1 MFQMKF
7 NFLDKLVKKKSEKNK
22 NSINRNSLYIFP
34 NQKGFQLGALVFF
47 CFAVSIFYQNN
58 FALLLSIILFFIF
71 FISILISYQ
80 NLNNL
85 EFKLIDNLFP
95 SNQKIYLKYLVETK
109 NKLERLNVDFYQ
121 NQNHFKSNINQ
132 SSQINFKHVF
142 NQRGIIETPSLDI
155 SSVFPFGIIKT
166 FGKISFKE
174 KIIVYPKPVQ
184 PPQFVLNNIHNIK
197 QEGFDYEFDK
207 IEEDKFNKN
216 LSKVSWKH
224 YSIKKKYYFKKF
236 VFKKDSENIII
247 NIEKLSNNLE
257 QSLSYASYLINHFYK
272 LKNPFAIKY
281 KDYLSNISCSL
292 EHKKKQLTFLANV

>member
-1 MFQMKF
+1 MKF
-7 NFLDKLVKKKSEKNK
+7 NFLEKFINKKSEKNK
-22 NSINRNSLYIFP
+22 NIINRNNLYIFP
-34 NQKGFQLGALVFF
+34 NQKGFQVGALIFF

-85 EFKLIDNLFP
+85 KFKLLDNLFP
-95 SNQKIYLKYLVETK
+95 SNQEIDLKYLVETK
-109 NKLERLNVDFYQ
+109 NKQERLNVDFYQ
-121 NQNHFKSNINQ
+121 NHHQFNTNINQ
-132 SSQINFKHVF
+132 SEQINFKHAF
-142 NQRGIIETPSLDI
+142 KERGVVNTPCLNI

-166 FGKISFKE
+166 FGKITFIE
-174 KIIVYPKPVQ
+174 KIVVYPKPIR
-184 PPQFVLNNIHNIK
+184 PPKFILDNINNKN

-236 VFKKDSENIII
+236 IFKKDSENIII
-247 NIEKLSNNLE
+247 DIEKLSDNLE
-257 QSLSYASYLINHFYK
+257 KSLSYASYLINHFYK
-272 LKNPFAIKY
+272 LKNPFAVKY
-281 KDYLSNISCSL
+281 KNYTSNMSCSH

>member
-1 MFQMKF
+1 MKF
-7 NFLDKLVKKKSEKNK
+7 NFLEKFIKKKSEKNK
-22 NSINRNSLYIFP
+22 NLINKNNLYIFP
-34 NQKGFQLGALVFF
+34 NQKGFQVGALVFF
-47 CFAVSIFYQNN
+47 CFAVAIFYQNN

-85 EFKLIDNLFP
+85 KFKLIENLFP
-95 SNQKIYLKYLVETK
+95 SNQEINLKYLVESE
-109 NKLERLNVDFYQ
+109 NKQERLNIDFDQ
-121 NQNHFKSNINQ
+121 NENQLKTNINQ
-132 SSQINFKHVF
+132 SKQINFRHTF
-142 NQRGIIETPSLDI
+142 NQRGVVETPDLNI

-174 KIIVYPKPVQ
+174 KMIIYPKPIQ
-184 PPQFVLNNIHNIK
+184 PPQFIFDNINNKN

-207 IEEDKFNKN
+207 IEEDKFNQN

-236 VFKKDSENIII
+236 IFKKDSENIVID
-247 NIEKLSNNLE
+247 IEKLSDNLE
-257 QSLSYASYLINHFYK
+257 KSLSYASYLINHFYK

-281 KDYLSNISCSL
+281 KDYISNMSCSY

>member
-1 MFQMKF
+1 MKF
-7 NFLDKLVKKKSEKNK
+7 NFLEKFIKKKSEKNK
-22 NSINRNSLYIFP
+22 NSINRNNLYIFP
-34 NQKGFQLGALVFF
+34 NQKGFQIGALVFF

-58 FALLLSIILFFIF
+58 FALLLSIILFSIF

-85 EFKLIDNLFP
+85 EFKLLDNLFP
-95 SNQKIYLKYLVETK
+95 SNQDIYLKYLVENNSK
-109 NKLERLNVDFYQ
+109 QERLNVDFYQ
-121 NQNHFKSNINQ
+121 NQNQYKTNINQ
-132 SSQINFKHVF
+132 FEQIKFKHTF
-142 NQRGIIETPSLDI
+142 SQRGIVETPSLNI

-174 KIIVYPKPVQ
+174 KIVVYPKPIR
-184 PPQFVLNNIHNIK
+184 PPQFVLDNINNKK

-247 NIEKLSNNLE
+247 DIEKLSNNLE
-257 QSLSYASYLINHFYK
+257 RSLSYASYLIHYFYE
-272 LKNPFAIKY
+272 LKNPFAVKY
-281 KDYLSNISCSL
+281 KDYISNISCSH

>member
-1 MFQMKF
+1 MKF
-7 NFLDKLVKKKSEKNK
+7 NFLEKFIKKKSEKNK
-22 NSINRNSLYIFP
+22 NLINRNNLYIFP
-34 NQKGFQLGALVFF
+34 NQKGFQVGALVFF
-47 CFAVSIFYQNN
+47 CFAVAIFYQNN

-85 EFKLIDNLFP
+85 RFKLIENLFP
-95 SNQKIYLKYLVETK
+95 SSQEINLRYLVESE
-109 NKLERLNVDFYQ
+109 NKQERLNVDFDQ
-121 NQNHFKSNINQ
+121 NRNQLKTNINQ
-132 SSQINFKHVF
+132 SKQINFRHAF
-142 NQRGIIETPSLDI
+142 NQRGVMETPDLNI

-174 KIIVYPKPVQ
+174 KIIVYPKPIQ
-184 PPQFVLNNIHNIK
+184 PPQFVLDNINNKN

-207 IEEDKFNKN
+207 IEEDKFNQN

-236 VFKKDSENIII
+236 IFKKDSENIII
-247 NIEKLSNNLE
+247 DIEKLSDNLE
-257 QSLSYASYLINHFYK
+257 KSLSYASYLINHFYK

-281 KDYLSNISCSL
+281 KDYISNMSCSY

>member
-7 NFLDKLVKKKSEKNK
+7 KFLEKFIKKKSEKNK
-22 NSINRNSLYIFP
+22 NTINRNNLYIFP
-34 NQKGFQLGALVFF
+34 NHKGLQVGVLIFF

-85 EFKLIDNLFP
+85 KFRLLNNLFP
-95 SNQKIYLKYLVETK
+95 SNQEIDLKYLVETK
-109 NKLERLNVDFYQ
+109 NKQERLNVDFYQ
-121 NQNHFKSNINQ
+121 NKNQFNTNINQ
-132 SSQINFKHVF
+132 TEQINFKYAF
-142 NQRGIIETPSLDI
+142 NKRGVSDTPCLNI

-166 FGKISFKE
+166 FGKITFEE
-174 KIIVYPKPVQ
+174 KIVVYPKPIQ
-184 PPQFVLNNIHNIK
+184 PPKFILDNINNKNL
-197 QEGFDYEFDK
+197 EGFDYEFDK

-236 VFKKDSENIII
+236 TFKKDSENIII
-247 NIEKLSNNLE
+247 DIEKLNDNLE
-257 QSLSYASYLINHFYK
+257 KSLSYASYLINHFYK
-272 LKNPFAIKY
+272 LKNPFAVKY
-281 KDYLSNISCSL
+281 KNYTSNMSCSD